1 MFPYYCKNIYCPY
14 WFGLPSCLLFLLW
27 ASVCA
32 ICLDSIF
39 FLKYIYIPKG
49 SSSSEIKEQAQGLLP
64 IDLRLITNILGNLV
78 KMCLFYLI
86 ICVGIHY

>member
-1 MFPYYCKNIYCPY
+1 
-14 WFGLPSCLLFLLW
+14 
-27 ASVCA
+27 
-32 ICLDSIF
+32 
-39 FLKYIYIPKG
+39 
-49 SSSSEIKEQAQGLLP
+49 LLP